1 MRGGRAP
8 LAAPGWGETALA
20 GVYSCHQVA
29 TQADFKA
36 MVLESVR
43 RSAAEGRSPRRGEVL
58 LIGQAASHGLIR
70 LRIPRRYRLFD
81 TWMVRGFIKQK
92 SLEQLGIVV
101 AKDVLEGQPDQFVLS
116 LVNRG
121 DPEVEAGSLDPKVE
135 RLSQI
140 ARQEW
145 LGIRPPMLSL
155 LGRPWPIALLVV
167 ALALDLVLGL
177 ERIGLVL
184 AGYYIWFPIIPPI
197 SSEVLYVAYLVL
209 VAVTAFAL
217 WGRLKAGYSLALTV
231 AAVQLIRSI
240 VVTIASTQSASIESI
255 AWYLLGAWLF
265 PAVILIS
272 LGLVYWEGRKRA

>member
-1 MRGGRAP
+1 
-8 LAAPGWGETALA
+8 
-20 GVYSCHQVA
+20 
-29 TQADFKA
+29 
-36 MVLESVR
+36 
-43 RSAAEGRSPRRGEVL
+43 
-58 LIGQAASHGLIR
+58 
-70 LRIPRRYRLFD
+70 
-81 TWMVRGFIKQK
+81 MVRGFIKQK

-101 AKDVLEGQPDQFVLS
+101 AEDVREGQPDRFVLS
-116 LVNRG
+116 LVKRG

-155 LGRPWPIALLVV
+155 WGRPWPIALLVV

-217 WGRLKAGYSLALTV
+217 WGRLKAGYGLALTV